1 MEMSKMWDQVSDNV
15 TLVLVCLFT
24 FVVIAVLSKLFEKA
38 FVKQRRAQGAV
49 YIAYVAMFSA
59 IGGVLMLL
67 EIPLFFAPSFYKMD
81 LSELPVLL
89 CSFYLGPVAGAT
101 AEFLKVFLKIL
112 FKGTSTAFVGDYA
125 NFVVGCSFIL
135 PASAIYHIHKTKRN
149 AVLGM
154 IVGTLVMSV
163 FGSAFNA
170 LYLIPKFAQ
179 LFGMPIDVI
188 VGMGTKINSRIV
200 SVPTLVMYA
209 VVPFN
214 LLKGAVDGFLTYFL
228 YKRLETVFFKGSAT
242 WKEPTQYMPNKEKE

>member
-1 MEMSKMWDQVSDNV
+1 MSKLWEQAGDNI
-15 TLVLVCLFT
+15 TLVMVCLLT
-24 FVVIAVLSKLFEKA
+24 FAIIAVLAKLFEKT
-38 FVKQRRAQGAV
+38 FVKERRAAGAR

-101 AEFLKVFLKIL
+101 AEFLKVFIKLLI
-112 FKGTSTAFVGDYA
+112 KGTSTAFVGDYA
-125 NFVVGCSFIL
+125 NFVVGCAFVL

-149 AVLGM
+149 AITAM
-154 IVGTLVMSV
+154 AVGTLVMSV

-188 VGMGTKINSRIV
+188 VGMGTKINSLII
-200 SVPTLVMYA
+200 SVPTLVLYA

-214 LLKGAVDGFLTYFL
+214 LLKGIIDSTLTYFL
-228 YKRLETVFFKGSAT
+228 YKRLETVFFKGSDK
-242 WKEPTQYMPNKEKE
+242 WKEQGQPTPNYVEK